1 MSVAIKLPELGEN
14 IESAQVTFV
23 MVKPGDQIEEGQV
36 IIEIETDKAS
46 IEVPAEESGI
56 VKEVFVKEGDHLAIG
71 ATIITME
78 VASASEKKNEDDAA
92 KNQEVSEQEE
102 TKNIAPIE
110 DNKDDKPIQAEIEVP
125 EQVSKASDNLE
136 NPPKS
141 TLYNMPGKI
150 VPAAPTTRRFARQI
164 GVDINEVKGSG
175 PGGRVSMDDVKA
187 HSKTLHQQYKEAGSQ
202 VGGYANTLKE
212 ALPDFSKFG
221 DIRVEDMSNIRKKT
235 AEHLSYAW
243 ATVPQVTQFDKADIT
258 QLELTRK
265 KFSKLAEKESGNK
278 LTITAILLKIVG
290 LALKKFPQFNTSID
304 MENKQVIYKNYYNI
318 GVAVDTERGLIVPV
332 IKDVLD
338 KSIFQLSDELA
349 EIAAKARSR
358 KIGLEDLQGGN
369 FSISNLGGLG
379 GTSFTPIVNTPEV
392 AILGISRGVFEPR
405 YEEGEFVPKLML
417 PLSLTYDHRII
428 DGADAVRFIR
438 WIAIALEEPLM
449 IAMNN

>member
-46 IEVPAEESGI
+46 IEVPAEKSGT
-56 VKEVFVKEGDHLAIG
+56 VKEVFVKEGDTLAIG

-78 VASASEKKNEDDAA
+78 VDGGTEEKNEDKTAENQDVPKPQEP
-92 KNQEVSEQEE
+92 KNL
-102 TKNIAPIE
+102 APVE
-110 DNKDDKPIQAEIEVP
+110 DNKSDKSKEAEVELT
-125 EQVSKASDNLE
+125 EQVSKPSENLE

-141 TLYNMPGKI
+141 ALHNMPGKI
-150 VPAAPTTRRFARQI
+150 APAAPTTRRFARQI

-187 HSKTLHQQYKEAGSQ
+187 YSKALHQQYKESGGQ
-202 VGGYANTLKE
+202 VGGFANILKE
-212 ALPDFSKFG
+212 PLPDFSKFG

-258 QLELTRK
+258 QLEVTRK
-265 KFSKLAEKESGNK
+265 KFSKIAEKETGNK

-290 LALKKFPQFNTSID
+290 LALKKYPQFNASID
-304 MENKQVIYKNYYNI
+304 MENKQVIYKDYYNI

-338 KSIFQLSDELA
+338 KSIFELSDELA
-349 EIAAKARSR
+349 EIAAKARNR

-392 AILGISRGVFEPR
+392 AILGVSRGGFEPR
-405 YEEGEFVPKLML
+405 FEEGEFVPKLML
-417 PLSLTYDHRII
+417 PMSLTYDHRII

-438 WIAIALEEPLM
+438 WIATALEEPLM